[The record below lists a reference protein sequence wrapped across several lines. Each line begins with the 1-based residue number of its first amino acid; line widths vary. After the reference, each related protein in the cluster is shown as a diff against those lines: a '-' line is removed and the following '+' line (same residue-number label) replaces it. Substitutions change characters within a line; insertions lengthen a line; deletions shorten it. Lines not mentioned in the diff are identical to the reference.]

1 LSARESSGAVSR
13 RPPSPWPRVKLAV
26 LEANPLPGLHPGHSD
41 LPILCTKAG
50 IPYRELIS
58 RIVASAAER
67 VA

>member
-1 LSARESSGAVSR
+1 
-13 RPPSPWPRVKLAV
+13 V
-26 LEANPLPGLHPGHSD
+26 LEANPLPGLHPEHSD

-50 IPYRELIS
+50 RIS